1 MIPSALTQKE
11 IIQGCKD
18 GREEAYR
25 ALVDIYA
32 EQLMGT
38 CLRYLRDS
46 QKAEDV
52 LQETYIRVFKSIH
65 KYEEMGSLTGWLT
78 KIAVNCCLKELKK
91 NKRISAQEEEL
102 RFENSIELPE
112 IYEKLSAED
121 LLVMLDR
128 LPEHYRIIFNLNII
142 EGYTHKEIADML
154 GIQISLSRTKLTRAR
169 KLLQE
174 YYSIQF
180 KKSIV

>member
-1 MIPSALTQKE
+1 MTQKE

-25 ALVDIYA
+25 ALVDLYA

-38 CLRYLRDS
+38 CMRYVRDR
-46 QKAEDV
+46 QKAEDI

-65 KYEEMGSLTGWLT
+65 KYEETGTLTGWLN
-78 KIAVNCCLKELKK
+78 KISVNCCLKELKK
-91 NKRISAQEEEL
+91 NKRLSFKEEEL
-102 RFENSIELPE
+102 LFEKSIELPDV
-112 IYEKLSAED
+112 YNKLSTED

-128 LPEHYRIIFNLNII
+128 LPGPYRIIFNLNII
-142 EGYTHKEIADML
+142 EGYAHKEIAEML
-154 GIQISLSRTKLTRAR
+154 GIQVSLSRTKLTRAR
-169 KLLQE
+169 KMLQE
-174 YYSIQF
+174 YYLIQF

>member
-1 MIPSALTQKE
+1 MTQKE

-25 ALVDIYA
+25 ALVDVYA

-38 CLRYLRDS
+38 CMRYVRDR
-46 QKAEDV
+46 QKAEDIV
-52 LQETYIRVFKSIH
+52 QETYIRVFKSIH
-65 KYEEMGSLTGWLT
+65 KYEETGTLSGWLT

-91 NKRISAQEEEL
+91 NKRIGFKEEEL
-102 RFENSIELPE
+102 LFENSMELPDV
-112 IYEKLSAED
+112 YEKLSTED
-121 LLVMLDR
+121 LLAMLDR
-128 LPEHYRIIFNLNII
+128 LPDHYRIIFNMNII

-154 GIQISLSRTKLTRAR
+154 GIQVSLSRTKLTRAR
-169 KLLQE
+169 KMLQE

>member
-25 ALVDIYA
+25 MLIDMYA
-32 EQLMGT
+32 DRLMGT
-38 CLRYLRDS
+38 CMRYVRDR

-65 KYEEMGSLTGWLT
+65 KYEETGTLSAWLT

-91 NKRISAQEEEL
+91 NKRISFKEEEL
-102 RFENSIELPE
+102 HFEKAI
-112 IYEKLSAED
+112 
-121 LLVMLDR
+121 
-128 LPEHYRIIFNLNII
+128 
-142 EGYTHKEIADML
+142 
-154 GIQISLSRTKLTRAR
+154 
-169 KLLQE
+169 
-174 YYSIQF
+174 
-180 KKSIV
+180 